1 VNAGPQGRAPQFG
14 LFLPVVQPINRQE
27 WEQTAD
33 IHDVQRVAQTAES
46 AGLDFLCVQDHGA
59 IAVPELESYGS
70 ARFYDPFV
78 LLGYLAAVTT
88 SIRLAT
94 HVVQAHLR
102 SPLITAKALATA
114 DLVSN
119 GRLIAGFGVGSRDYE
134 ADAARVPFEN
144 RGSVTDDYLQ
154 AIFALWQ
161 DGATTYDG
169 TWVSFRDLICD
180 PKPVQ
185 RPRPPVWIGGNKA
198 PALKRALRF
207 GDAWVPWNVS
217 RQHVAE
223 VQRDVAD
230 RHGLSVGADFRIV
243 VSWAPLGG
251 RGPRGETPPSYT
263 SPSNAEL
270 DRCRDEFEAWRQ
282 VGATDFVLDLPAPS
296 AAELD
301 RSLEWVGEHLIPDV
315 CRATS

>member
-1 VNAGPQGRAPQFG
+1 VNAAREGREPEFG

-27 WEQTAD
+27 WEETAD
-33 IHDVQRVAQTAES
+33 IHDVQRVAQAAET

-59 IAVPELESYGS
+59 IAAPELETYGS
-70 ARFYDPFV
+70 ARFYDPLV

-88 SIRLAT
+88 SIKLAT
-94 HVVQAHLR
+94 HVIQTHLR

-119 GRLIAGFGVGSRDYE
+119 GRLIAGFGVGSRAYE
-134 ADAARVPFEN
+134 ADAARVPFDH
-144 RGSVTDDYLQ
+144 RGAVADDYLQ
-154 AIFALWQ
+154 AIVALWQ

-169 TWVSFRDLICD
+169 PWVSFRDLICD

-185 RPRPPVWIGGNKA
+185 RPRPPIWVGGNKA
-198 PALKRALRF
+198 PALRRALRF

-217 RQHVAE
+217 RQHVGA

-230 RHGLSVGADFRIV
+230 RHGLSVGPDFKIV

-251 RGPRGETPPSYT
+251 RGPRGEVPPAYT
-263 SPSNAEL
+263 RPSNAEL
-270 DRCRDEFEAWRQ
+270 DRCRAEFEAWRQ
-282 VGATDFVLDLPAPS
+282 AGATDFVLDLPARS
-296 AAELD
+296 ADELH
-301 RSLEWVGEHLIPDV
+301 RSLEWAGAHLIPDL
-315 CRATS
+315 CGAMS